1 MTQNKEAERKPIDP
15 KDVNQF
21 VNGLNDYRDNW
32 MAEIHSKDYLTP
44 NRKIEG
50 NKKVK
55 KNKKIVRKFY
65 KKLRSF

>member
-1 MTQNKEAERKPIDP
+1 MTQNKESERKPIDP

-32 MAEIHSKDYLTP
+32 MAEIHSKDYLTS

-50 NKKVK
+50 NKKSEYESFT
-55 KNKKIVRKFY
+55 KNCF
-65 KKLRSF
+65 

>member
-21 VNGLNDYRDNW
+21 VNGINDYRDNW
-32 MAEIHSKDYLTP
+32 MAEINGKDYLTP

-65 KKLRSF
+65 K